1 LQISLLSRTFA
12 NPNVQECAAF
22 PIRENFTKL
31 KRKNTSG
38 EKYKKLK
45 CFGLFDVFG

>member
-1 LQISLLSRTFA
+1 MSLLSSTFA
-12 NPNVQECAAF
+12 NSNVQECAVF
-22 PIRENFTKL
+22 PTRENFTKL

-45 CFGLFDVFG
+45 CFGLFHVFG